1 MNRPHVLVVGEALID
16 VVEEPTGRQRLH
28 PGGSPANVALGLAR
42 LGHPVELATHIG
54 SDPHGRLI
62 EEHLRRSGVRLAP
75 GSVVDGPTSTATAT
89 LDRQGGA
96 SYRFAINWDPPAVHG
111 SEGPGHLHT
120 GSIATALEPG
130 CARVEDMVAAARPNR
145 TVSYDP
151 NLRPALLGPPG
162 YERPA
167 VERLVASADVV
178 KASEEDLA
186 WLHPGEDPA
195 DVAARWARSG
205 PAMVVLTRGGQGS
218 TVHWGLAGRR
228 DLPARRV
235 EVADTIG
242 AGDAFMAG
250 LLAGLLTAG
259 LLGSNPSTLR
269 AAMSGTEPDPAVAAA
284 LDLAALTAAI
294 TCSRPGA
301 DPPLLAEVLAA

>member
-16 VVEEPTGRQRLH
+16 VVEEPTGLQRLH

-42 LGHPVELATHIG
+42 LGHFVELATHIG
-54 SDPHGRLI
+54 SDPYGQLI
-62 EEHLRRSGVRLAP
+62 EENLRRSGVRLAP
-75 GSVVDGPTSTATAT
+75 GSVADGPTSTATAT
-89 LDRQGGA
+89 LDGQGGA

-111 SEGPGHLHT
+111 PGGPGHLHT

-130 CARVEDMVAAARPNR
+130 CARVEDMVAAARASR

-151 NLRPALLGPPG
+151 NLRPALLGPPS
-162 YERPA
+162 YERPG

-186 WLHPGEDPA
+186 WLHPGEDAA

-218 TVHWGLAGRR
+218 TIYWGSAGRR

-242 AGDAFMAG
+242 AGDSFMAG

-269 AAMSGTEPDPAVAAA
+269 AAMSGTELDPAVAAA